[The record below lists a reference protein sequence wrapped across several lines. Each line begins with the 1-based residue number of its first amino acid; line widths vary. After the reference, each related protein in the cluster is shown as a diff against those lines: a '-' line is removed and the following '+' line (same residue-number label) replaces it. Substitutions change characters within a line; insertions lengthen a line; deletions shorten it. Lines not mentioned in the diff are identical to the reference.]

1 MSYAQI
7 ILACLIVFGW
17 SRILMPSPNA
27 TVSMMNARIQAG
39 CNIVGFASLAI
50 AGVVLGEWVGH
61 EMR

>member
-1 MSYAQI
+1 
-7 ILACLIVFGW
+7 
-17 SRILMPSPNA
+17 MPSPNA